1 MKRAVNILLFFILNA
16 IKVYATPS
24 TTLWTPYYPITPAE
38 CYQKAWQKLFLKVV
52 KLKKEV
58 KICAECLQ
66 P

>member
-38 CYQKAWQKLFLKVV
+38 CYQKAM
-52 KLKKEV
+52 V
-58 KICAECLQ
+58 KIIFKSCKIKKRG
-66 P
+66 